1 MRLKAPEEWE
11 DFHNEIL
18 IMKRIKRH
26 RNICH
31 ILDAA
36 EDKKFG
42 YIVMQACSG
51 GELFDRI
58 TQKGLTEKEAALAV
72 VDMLSAVS
80 LLTWSVAWR
89 GADLTLTLTMED
101 LMVGPHATLSST
113 SMLNAMRVSNSS
125 VCSMVSSAVEYGL
138 TCSMRCN
145 S

>member
-72 VDMLSAVS
+72 VDMLSAVR
-80 LLTWSVAWR
+80 LLTWGVAWR
-89 GADLTLTLTMED
+89 GTDHYF
-101 LMVGPHATLSST
+101 HAQCY
-113 SMLNAMRVSNSS
+113 ARQ
-125 VCSMVSSAVEYGL
+125 
-138 TCSMRCN
+138 
-145 S
+145 

>member
-72 VDMLSAVS
+72 VDMLSAVR

-101 LMVGPHATLSST
+101 LMLH
-113 SMLNAMRVSNSS
+113 
-125 VCSMVSSAVEYGL
+125 
-138 TCSMRCN
+138 
-145 S
+145 